1 MATVPRITPTAIPAF
16 ALEDRREG
24 SVGATPNAEVGLLDR
39 LELLELLELERL
51 ELLRELLELLE
62 YVEDVMVAVTVFT
75 V

>member
-1 MATVPRITPTAIPAF
+1 MTPAF
-16 ALEDRREG
+16 DLEDRGEG
-24 SVGATPNAEVGLLDR
+24 SVGAPSNPEVGLLDR
-39 LELLELLELERL
+39 PELLELLELERL